1 MSEKKGIFF
10 DIDDTLRRKSDGYL
24 PPEIPDVLR
33 QLKNNGH
40 LVFIISGRSKS
51 IFPKD
56 ILGLEKEGVFAAIS
70 SSNGQFAEA
79 GKEIIHSNPLPRAD
93 VEKMIKICK
102 ANDWDY
108 LMHSYNKLCAS
119 RLNYRTMTANYG
131 IEPWFVNPNHYLEED
146 IYQMSLYLTDEESKT
161 FENLLAQE
169 NPTEKYRT
177 VPWFKFGCDAL
188 PESGSKLRS
197 LLKICEF
204 FNLDIKNCF
213 AFGDT
218 FNDMEMIKAAGVGVA
233 MGNGSEELKKVADFV
248 ADRLDNQG
256 VEKALKHFGL
266 IQ

>member
-56 ILGLEKEGVFAAIS
+56 ILELEKEGLFAAVS
-70 SSNGQFAEA
+70 SSNGQLAEA
-79 GKEIIHSNPLPRAD
+79 GKEIIHSNPLPQED
-93 VEKMIKICK
+93 VNKIIQICK
-102 ANDWDY
+102 ENNWDY
-108 LMHSYNKLCAS
+108 LTHSYGKLCAS
-119 RLNYRTMTANYG
+119 RLNYRTMTANFG
-131 IEPWFVNPNHYLEED
+131 IEPWFVNPNHYLEEEL
-146 IYQMSLYLTDEESKT
+146 YQICLYTTEEENKIFDE
-161 FENLLAQE
+161 LLAKT
-169 NPTEKYRT
+169 NPTEKYHT
-177 VPWFKFGCDAL
+177 VPWFKFGCDVI

-218 FNDMEMIKAAGVGVA
+218 FNDISMIKAAGVGVA

-256 VEKALKHFGL
+256 VEKALKNFGL
-266 IQ
+266 I